1 MSLQITSL
9 QQEHLEDAAAL
20 VSARYKTLRERMP
33 LLPPRYEDAGTIL
46 SLLRSLTGEA
56 AGVVALRGSRLVG
69 FLSGFVLS
77 SFLGK
82 RSVYSPEWANG
93 AELGESRRVYE
104 EMYARLS
111 ARWVADG
118 CFLHAVTMLKHDRAG
133 IEGWQWLGFGLAAVD
148 GVRELKPVQGAAVE
162 VEVRQAR
169 VEDVA
174 EVAALGEALERH
186 LAAAPTF
193 WPHEPQDYEAWL
205 RDPAHTLW
213 LAYEGGE
220 AVGCLGLEPGHTG
233 GCDVVQD
240 EQTITVASA
249 FTQEEARG
257 RGIATALLNR
267 ALEWAQA
274 AGYVRCATDFE
285 AMNVVAARFWMR
297 WFEPVCYSLIRWID
311 ERVGGKV
318 THDF

>member
-9 QQEHLEDAAAL
+9 QEEHLEDAAAL
-20 VSARYKTLRERMP
+20 VSGRYKALRERLP
-33 LLPPRYEDAGTIL
+33 LLPSRYEDAATIL
-46 SLLRSLTGEA
+46 PLLRSLTGET
-56 AGVVALRGSRLVG
+56 AGVVAIRGGRLVG
-69 FLSGFVLS
+69 FLWGFVLE
-77 SFLGK
+77 SFLGR

-93 AELGESRRVYE
+93 AELEESRRVYE

-118 CFLHAVTMLKHDRAG
+118 CLLHAVTMLEHDRAG

-148 GVRELKPVQGAAVE
+148 GVRELKALEGLAAV
-162 VEVRQAR
+162 VEIRQAR

-174 EVAALGEALERH
+174 EVAAFGEALERH

-205 RDPAHTLW
+205 RDPAHALW

-220 AVGCLGLEPGHTG
+220 AVECLGLEPGHTV
-233 GCDVVQD
+233 CDVVQD
-240 EQTITVASA
+240 EQTITVAST
-249 FTQEEARG
+249 FTREVARG

-297 WFEPVCYSLIRWID
+297 WFQPVCYSLIRWID